1 MTRNSLIPSNGTVK
15 KIGGGVGVAGLVALL
30 YMLGVV
36 EIAPGNSDK
45 IQAMQID
52 IAVIKTDVKAL
63 KEVVELKC
71 Q

>member
-1 MTRNSLIPSNGTVK
+1 MTNSLIPSNGSLK
-15 KIGGGVGVAGLVALL
+15 KIGSGVGVAGLVGLL
-30 YMLGVV
+30 YILGVV
-36 EIAPGNSDK
+36 DIAPGNSGK
-45 IQAMQID
+45 IHAMQID